1 MRFRRNA
8 LIFTLTIFV
17 VDQDSPVNEN
27 FSDPGELL
35 DSLAEWLEYPG
46 FNSAHISI
54 GEEF

>member
-1 MRFRRNA
+1 MNFKHNA
-8 LIFTLTIFV
+8 PIFSLTIFLI
-17 VDQDSPVNEN
+17 DEDSPVNGN

-35 DSLAEWLEYPG
+35 DSLEEWLEYPG